1 MPTTDNKLIN
11 NGFYRSNIRGNAEVP
26 YGERC
31 SRNVGR
37 YLNSLQEELSALE
50 IAPLPFGTMFS
61 GVCGESGPLDFSSP
75 CIRASWGAF
84 IPASFVF
91 GLCFLSSPL
100 AAPFRKAVAILGSPL
115 KPFLTVQE
123 AEALCVDE
131 TIRRDEER
139 EVVKTECSSRWHMVV
154 FVTIGLLECLSWTIF
169 GSFQLYEGPTNVW
182 VGAIPFLVS
191 VSWLYSA
198 VRAIVRPIATSPYD
212 LFVLYAILFSTAVLR
227 SCGILYD
234 QIFLGVPPPTNF
246 TFMALIADLIC
257 AFLGLGTTLVMP
269 LGIPDPTV
277 DRNEIVCCSI
287 VSNLLHLTDHPA
299 GLFGI
304 P

>member
-1 MPTTDNKLIN
+1 
-11 NGFYRSNIRGNAEVP
+11 
-26 YGERC
+26 
-31 SRNVGR
+31 
-37 YLNSLQEELSALE
+37 
-50 IAPLPFGTMFS
+50 MFS

-84 IPASFVF
+84 IPALFIFS
-91 GLCFLSSPL
+91 LCFLSSPL
-100 AAPFRKAVAILGSPL
+100 AAPFRKTVAILGSPL
-115 KPFLTVQE
+115 KPFLTVQ

-131 TIRRDEER
+131 TIRLEER
-139 EVVKTECSSRWHMVV
+139 EVAKTEYSSRWHTVM
-154 FVTIGLLECLSWTIF
+154 FVTMGLLECLAWTIF
-169 GSFQLYEGPTNVW
+169 GAFQLYEGPTNVW

-198 VRAIVRPIATSPYD
+198 VRPIVRPLATSPYD
-212 LFVLYAILFSTAVLR
+212 LFVLYGIFSASVLR
-227 SCGILYD
+227 SCGILYN

-246 TFMALIADLIC
+246 TFMVLIADLIC
-257 AFLGLGTTLVMP
+257 AFVGLGTTLVMP

-287 VSNLLHLTDHPA
+287 VSNPWHLTDPPA
-299 GLFGI
+299 GLSGI